1 MKYKQAISRLIQII
15 MILKNNKEIRHNEL
29 YKLTYAVLTLT
40 SCQTSAN
47 LSWGEY
53 QIPVTKVNQSSI
65 TITQNRAYRNHEYQ
79 PGSKLPEYH
88 HAYTNTDSCK
98 DIFCLNISQF
108 LKHKFK
114 CYSRRIL
121 TPYLT
126 WYLTPN
132 ITRFPSYFRIAIPVW
147 VIRRSLLHVKLITR
161 KFNSTYLNKLKKFK
175 AYKKF
180 IKNL

>member
-98 DIFCLNISQF
+98 DIFLSKYQPIFETHIQMLLKADTYPLFDLVFDPKYYPIS
-108 LKHKFK
+108 
-114 CYSRRIL
+114 
-121 TPYLT
+121 
-126 WYLTPN
+126 
-132 ITRFPSYFRIAIPVW
+132 
-147 VIRRSLLHVKLITR
+147 
-161 KFNSTYLNKLKKFK
+161 
-175 AYKKF
+175 
-180 IKNL
+180 